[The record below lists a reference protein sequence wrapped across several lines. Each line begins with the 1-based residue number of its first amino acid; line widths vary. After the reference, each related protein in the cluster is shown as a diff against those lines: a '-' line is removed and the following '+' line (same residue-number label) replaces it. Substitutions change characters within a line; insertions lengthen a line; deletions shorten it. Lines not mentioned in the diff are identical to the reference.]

1 MKAQLQELC
10 DLKSSVSDTELKYA
24 SARSEYENKLL
35 ERDRKVSNMQDE
47 MEDLRNDIKKLREEL
62 NGKES
67 INLDLHQQITKVVR
81 K

>member
-1 MKAQLQELC
+1 MKAQLQELR
-10 DLKSSVSDTELKYA
+10 DLKSSVSDKEQKYA
-24 SARSEYENKLL
+24 SARSVYENKLL